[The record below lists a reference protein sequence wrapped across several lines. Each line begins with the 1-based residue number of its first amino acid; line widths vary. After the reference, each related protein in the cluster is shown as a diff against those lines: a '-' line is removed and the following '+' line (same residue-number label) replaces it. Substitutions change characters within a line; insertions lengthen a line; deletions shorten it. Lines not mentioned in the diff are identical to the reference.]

1 MRTDIDIKDDVYRFI
16 KDSAL
21 HSIINGEI
29 YKTVRTNPALEDIV
43 ISVIANT
50 NQELQEAIVYVN
62 IYIQDVLRGNEFIE
76 NTPRLRE
83 ICRLSVDMLKVGKIG
98 DARISLQ
105 EQRVLSAETNEHVVS
120 NRLLYKWY
128 NY

>member
-21 HSIINGEI
+21 HSIINGDI

-83 ICRLSVDMLKVGKIG
+83 ICRLSADMLKVGKIG